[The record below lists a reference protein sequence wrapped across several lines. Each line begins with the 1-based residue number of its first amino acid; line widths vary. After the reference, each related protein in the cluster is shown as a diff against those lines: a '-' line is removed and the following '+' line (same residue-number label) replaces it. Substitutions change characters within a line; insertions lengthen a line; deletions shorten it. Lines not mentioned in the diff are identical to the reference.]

1 MENSSLQDILI
12 RSRTTIL
19 DLLDARGYNTKPYR
33 KMVGGDLVKLINS
46 PEALRI
52 EVQSKTDPIK
62 KAIVNYDFGNIKQS
76 VGTGDFVKR
85 ILAEPGEK
93 SQAESELHNVD
104 PKTTE
109 VIIIFMTKKD
119 NSADDMESFN
129 KGALEAWT
137 RYNLRIQFFPI
148 VRLINHPLKHVLQ
161 PKFEIVP
168 HDQHEALMKE
178 LCCTSKTQFPIIRFH
193 DDMAG
198 RCLGLV
204 PLDIVKIT
212 SPSPTA
218 GEYVKYRVCAP

>member
-1 MENSSLQDILI
+1 MENTSLQDILI
-12 RSRTTIL
+12 RSRITIL
-19 DLLDARGYNTKPYR
+19 DLLDARGYNTNPYR
-33 KMVGGDLVKLINS
+33 KMIGGELVKLIES

-52 EVQSKTDPIK
+52 EVQSKTEPTK

-85 ILAEPGEK
+85 IV
-93 SQAESELHNVD
+93 SERGDRPETDLHNVD
-104 PKTTE
+104 PATTE
-109 VIIIFMTKKD
+109 IIIIFMTKKD
-119 NSADDMESFN
+119 DSSDDMQSFN

-137 RYNLRIQFFPI
+137 KHSLKIQFFPI
-148 VRLINHPLKHVLQ
+148 VRLVNNPLKHVLQ

-168 HDQHEALMKE
+168 KEQHAALMKE
-178 LCCTSKTQFPIIRFH
+178 WFTESKTQYPVIRFH
-193 DDMAG
+193 DDMVG

-212 SPSPTA
+212 EPSPTA